1 MNLSCIAHLNVTYLF
16 LFFNRMNLAKLF
28 PKQFVCSGAYPPY
41 PEESKVHIIVHLIGF
56 QDNKTTL

>member
-1 MNLSCIAHLNVTYLF
+1 MFPCQSW
-16 LFFNRMNLAKLF
+16 F

-41 PEESKVHIIVHLIGF
+41 PEESTVHIIVHLIGF

>member
-1 MNLSCIAHLNVTYLF
+1 MFPCQSW
-16 LFFNRMNLAKLF
+16 F

-56 QDNKTTL
+56 QDNKLLFKHK